1 MYITITY
8 IYYLYDVHL
17 TELPTVARVALA
29 LVALALP
36 VVAAHPGPLVAALVG
51 AEHCH
56 HHHLLLTCH
65 TLTHPPWRA
74 GAGGPCPATRAAA
87 GGGAHR
93 AGVGL
98 PAHLHIYNVQR

>member
-1 MYITITY
+1 M
-8 IYYLYDVHL
+8 HL
-17 TELPTVARVALA
+17 AELAAVARVALA

-36 VVAAHPGPLVAALVG
+36 VVAAHPGPLVAALVS

-65 TLTHPPWRA
+65 TFSHPPWGA
-74 GAGGPCPATRAAA
+74 GAGGPGPAARAAA

-98 PAHLHIYNVQR
+98 AAHLHIYNISIIYLEYLLTGSP